1 MIKDDAYRLAAI
13 RRMGSELL
21 SYVREY
27 GITANKIMSDHV
39 VQWTLATP
47 LYNIGEQVHHLSSE
61 LKEAN
66 PDIPWFKIAGMRHRL
81 VHDYESTNW
90 MIVAQTVLEDIPAF
104 LQDIEHVVLP
114 RSPEE

>member
-1 MIKDDAYRLAAI
+1 MWCSGRLP
-13 RRMGSELL
+13 RPFTTSE
-21 SYVREY
+21 SRF
-27 GITANKIMSDHV
+27 I
-39 VQWTLATP
+39 
-47 LYNIGEQVHHLSSE
+47 HLSSE

-104 LQDIEHVVLP
+104 LQDIEHVALP

>member
-1 MIKDDAYRLAAI
+1 MVKDDAYRLAAI

-66 PDIPWFKIAGMRHRL
+66 PDIPGSR
-81 VHDYESTNW
+81 S
-90 MIVAQTVLEDIPAF
+90 LECAIGSYTITRAP
-104 LQDIEHVVLP
+104 IG
-114 RSPEE
+114 